1 MIRVRGV
8 PISDA
13 DAKDLAR
20 RLLDDETG
28 IGVAARLTR
37 AIEMDGGVIGTSKPE
52 ARAVLSAVD
61 HLLDRGPSERLL
73 ELRASLVEQLRG

>member
-1 MIRVRGV
+1 VIRVRGI
-8 PISDA
+8 PISDR
-13 DAKDLAR
+13 DAKDLVQ

-52 ARAVLSAVD
+52 ARAVLGAVD
-61 HLLDRGPSERLL
+61 FLLDRGPSGSLL
-73 ELRASLVEQLRG
+73 ELRASLVDQLCG

>member
-1 MIRVRGV
+1 VIRVRGI
-8 PISDA
+8 PFSEL

-37 AIEMDGGVIGTSKPE
+37 AFEMDGGVRGTSKPE
-52 ARAVLSAVD
+52 PRSVLSAVD
-61 HLLDRGPSERLL
+61 FLLECGPSEPLL
-73 ELRASLVEQLRG
+73 ELRASLVEQLRD